1 MQDARSFELSGKGRG
16 QYTAAEARAA
26 KYGIAMEA
34 PMRPFILDLPPELMF
49 NVLEHVDTLDDL
61 ASLLLT
67 NKGMADLGRNIR
79 AKTLWRITM
88 RSGDCW
94 RHDDG
99 PCGLVQPVFEEPE
112 SRPFKVRAWLYRR
125 ASLSS
130 FGTSEEALGRCIVLM
145 ENDMT
150 NPYDAEKSRG
160 PLSSSTDSHEECR
173 AKVKEWAKLW
183 CIFKRHLV
191 MQRVQRVNVGDESV
205 RPEWRRSYEPG
216 KDEDKDSKE
225 DTALVE
231 ALREANGL
239 MGRERD
245 RNVLNFRRRN

>member
-1 MQDARSFELSGKGRG
+1 M
-16 QYTAAEARAA
+16 
-26 KYGIAMEA
+26 
-34 PMRPFILDLPPELMF
+34 DLPPELMY
-49 NVLEHVDTLDDL
+49 NVLEHVDSLDDL
-61 ASLLLT
+61 ASLSLT
-67 NKGMADLGRNIR
+67 NKWMAELVRNIR

-88 RSGDCW
+88 RGSCSSPSSLLR
-94 RHDDG
+94 RHDRSCW
-99 PCGLVQPVFEEPE
+99 CGMVQPALEEPV

-150 NPYDAEKSRG
+150 NPYDAEKSWG

-245 RNVLNFRRRN
+245 RNVLNFR